1 MHSALASSELAGDP
15 TSRAL
20 EVDPKKLVHALADSI
35 GIKGTFGDLR
45 HQTSFYGPL
54 TIDPFAD
61 LNGGN
66 ATREWPVVPLVA
78 RYYDRFNT
86 YTGSLHTYFRS

>member
-1 MHSALASSELAGDP
+1 MHPALASSELAGDP

-45 HQTSFYGPL
+45 HRTSFYRPL
-54 TIDPFAD
+54 TIDP
-61 LNGGN
+61 LP
-66 ATREWPVVPLVA
+66 TSMV
-78 RYYDRFNT
+78 
-86 YTGSLHTYFRS
+86 GSLPENGQLIPS